1 MFCFFNFFL
10 TKYVVFLSRLS
21 PKFQLP
27 PHDIFIST
35 GYSRVGEHGNI
46 KTCCGFGGLSEQP
59 ANKLAGACSDVSKMT
74 GRSIKRS
81 PDVIDN
87 VQLNTFSS
95 AYIEYR
101 HFFVFLFSICGIQLT
116 YFSCLERNVVTNTF
130 LLSKK
135 LYKSYKLLFCFFLP
149 ILH

>member
-1 MFCFFNFFL
+1 
-10 TKYVVFLSRLS
+10 
-21 PKFQLP
+21 
-27 PHDIFIST
+27 
-35 GYSRVGEHGNI
+35 
-46 KTCCGFGGLSEQP
+46 
-59 ANKLAGACSDVSKMT
+59 MT

-95 AYIEYR
+95 ADIEYR

-135 LYKSYKLLFCFFLP
+135 LYKSYKLLFCFFPTHLTLMAHLSAFFKMANRFPFFGSSFAWICARFSPSLELNIWLP
-149 ILH
+149 CSYLKEEN